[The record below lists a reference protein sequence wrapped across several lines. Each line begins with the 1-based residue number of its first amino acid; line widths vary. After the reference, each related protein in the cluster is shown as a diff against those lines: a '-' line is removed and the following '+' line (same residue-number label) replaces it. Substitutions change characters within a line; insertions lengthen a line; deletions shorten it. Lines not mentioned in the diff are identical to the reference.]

1 MEKDA
6 RRSLRL
12 VNLQHY
18 QTVSI
23 NCMYFLEHK
32 SELTI
37 ASLTKNIIIVQR
49 AQIIEHISNRASA
62 VQQVGLYRHLF
73 MDMHADLPSLFFFIV
88 LVTNYLY
95 MSLYAFHLG
104 QITSTVLGQVDHDIV
119 TLRESQSGET
129 DRN

>member
-23 NCMYFLEHK
+23 NCMYFLKHK

-37 ASLTKNIIIVQR
+37 ASLTMNITIVQR

-62 VQQVGLYRHLF
+62 VQQVDLYRHLF
-73 MDMHADLPSLFFFIV
+73 MDIHADLPSLCV
-88 LVTNYLY
+88 LSRTC
-95 MSLYAFHLG
+95 
-104 QITSTVLGQVDHDIV
+104 D
-119 TLRESQSGET
+119 
-129 DRN
+129 